1 MEIFSTLLQIDKDEL
16 VADKILDV
24 CKKILSETPLD
35 DRYKFG
41 KTTFFNL
48 ELIEKYKEEF
58 NPLYNFIFKN
68 AFEYCSK
75 LEMKNISNIK
85 INAIWISEMYKYGSH
100 KIHSHNNYSELSGNF
115 YVDVKPNSADIVF
128 NRHEFMSDPLTDYEY
143 ENYTKYNSN
152 EWKIPAEKGKIL
164 IWKSDIPHSVDLN
177 MSDSRIAIS
186 FNLGIE
192 KK

>member
-1 MEIFSTLLQIDKDEL
+1 MDLFTTYIQNSKDEL

-24 CKKILSETPLD
+24 CKKVLSETPLD

-41 KTTFFNL
+41 KTTFFHSK
-48 ELIEKYKEEF
+48 LIEKYKEKFE
-58 NPLYNFIFKN
+58 PLYNFIFKN

-85 INAIWISEMYKYGSH
+85 LNAIWISEMYKYGSH
-100 KIHSHNNYSELSGNF
+100 KLHGHNNYSELSGNF

-128 NRHEFMSDPLTDYEY
+128 YRHEFMADPLTDYEY
-143 ENYTKYNSN
+143 ENYNKYNSN
-152 EWKIPAEKGKIL
+152 EWRIPVEKGNLL
-164 IWKSDIPHSVDLN
+164 IWKSDLPHSVDLN

-186 FNLGIE
+186 FNLGII